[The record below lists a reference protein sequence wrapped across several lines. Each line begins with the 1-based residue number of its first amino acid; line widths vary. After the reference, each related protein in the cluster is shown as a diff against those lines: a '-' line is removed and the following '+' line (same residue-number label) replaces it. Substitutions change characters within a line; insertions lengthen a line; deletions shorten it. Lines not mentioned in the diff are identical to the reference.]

1 MNCIDH
7 DQPDWRQAR
16 YQRFYEVVDH
26 IVPEILALQE
36 DDGRVKRRLA
46 GKQLNQLRY
55 SVETIVR
62 DCVAVIHQRR
72 RKSDTAIHL
81 GQYAYGSGRDDLRLT
96 YSIHIERAYRGM
108 LKLGYIEQTRD
119 GYHDRKG
126 RKDGSSTS
134 RLTRYCA
141 NDKLVDLFTAEE
153 QAVLPV
159 IVPPKDVTLLRISQK
174 EDDDGVTRRVSHPVL
189 EKAETQLMRS
199 NLQAINRVL
208 QRNWYDLEID
218 DDELERLQVRLSED
232 LKDPRQIDMSRRSL
246 YRVFNDPDLQTGG
259 RFYGGWWQNVP
270 REYRPYLLVNGKRM
284 VEYDYSNQHPSILY
298 AQAGLER
305 PVDCYLDVIKIKDL
319 PDGKLPE
326 GKTAEDLRNLIK
338 ASFNAMLNAKKPL
351 RNPPR
356 DVRPKAF
363 GLKWRDVSEA
373 IMAFHAPIAQHFYT
387 GVGLHLQRID
397 SDIAEK
403 VMLAFIGM
411 DAPILPL
418 HDSFLVHNGYEG
430 ELPTLMNA
438 ASVDVIGIPLN
449 AAPKKKVT
457 NGDASA
463 EKILMPVNA
472 PTDIEDDADWD
483 ILQLLDARQG
493 WEKRLDQFFQM
504 RHRSR

>member
-1 MNCIDH
+1 MFYSPVN
-7 DQPDWRQAR
+7 PG
-16 YQRFYEVVDH
+16 RF
-26 IVPEILALQE
+26 I
-36 DDGRVKRRLA
+36 
-46 GKQLNQLRY
+46 
-55 SVETIVR
+55 
-62 DCVAVIHQRR
+62 
-72 RKSDTAIHL
+72 
-81 GQYAYGSGRDDLRLT
+81 
-96 YSIHIERAYRGM
+96 
-108 LKLGYIEQTRD
+108 
-119 GYHDRKG
+119 
-126 RKDGSSTS
+126 
-134 RLTRYCA
+134 
-141 NDKLVDLFTAEE
+141 
-153 QAVLPV
+153 
-159 IVPPKDVTLLRISQK
+159 
-174 EDDDGVTRRVSHPVL
+174 
-189 EKAETQLMRS
+189 
-199 NLQAINRVL
+199 
-208 QRNWYDLEID
+208 EID

-270 REYRPYLLVNGKRM
+270 REYRPYLLVNGKQM

-305 PVDCYLDVIKIKDL
+305 PADCYRDVIKIKDL
-319 PDGKLPE
+319 PGGKLPQ

-363 GLKWRDVSEA
+363 GLKWRDVSDA
-373 IMAFHAPIAQHFYT
+373 IMAFHVPIAQHFYT

-430 ELPTLMNA
+430 ELPTVMNA

-449 AAPKKKVT
+449 AAPKKKAT
-457 NGDASA
+457 SDGASA

-472 PTDIEDDADWD
+472 PTDIDDDADWN
-483 ILQLLDARQG
+483 ISQILDARQG

>member
-1 MNCIDH
+1 MPMNQKDQ

-16 YQRFYEVVDH
+16 YQRFYQIVDG
-26 IVPEILALQE
+26 IVPEILALQG
-36 DDGRVKRRLA
+36 DDGQVKRRLA
-46 GKQLNQLRY
+46 GKQLDKLRY

-72 RKSDTAIHL
+72 RKSDAAIHL
-81 GQYAYGSGRDDLRLT
+81 GQHAYGSGREDQRLT
-96 YSIHIERAYRGM
+96 YSIHVERAYRGM

-141 NDKLVDLFTAEE
+141 TDKLVDLFTAEE

-174 EDDDGVTRRVSHPVL
+174 EDDGGVTRRFSHPVL
-189 EKAETQLMRS
+189 ETAQTEQMRS
-199 NLQAINRVL
+199 NLRTINQIL

-218 DDELERLQVRLSED
+218 DDELERLQVRLSAD
-232 LKDPRQIDMSRRSL
+232 LEDPRQIDMSRRSL

-284 VEYDYSNQHPSILY
+284 VEYDFSNQHPSILY

-305 PVDCYLDVIKIKDL
+305 PVDCYRDVIKIKDL
-319 PDGKLPE
+319 PGGKLPE
-326 GKTAEDLRNLIK
+326 GKTAEDLRDMIK
-338 ASFNAMLNAKKPL
+338 ASFNAMLNYNKPMS
-351 RNPPR
+351 RPP
-356 DVRPKAF
+356 DGVVPKAF

-387 GVGLHLQRID
+387 GVGLRLQRID

-403 VMLAFIGM
+403 VMLAFIAM

-418 HDSFLVHNGYEG
+418 HDSFLVHNGYES
-430 ELPTLMNA
+430 ELPSVMNA
-438 ASVDVIGIPLN
+438 ASVDVIGIPLD
-449 AAPKKKVT
+449 AAPKRKVT
-457 NGDASA
+457 SGEASV
-463 EKILMPVNA
+463 EIPPML
-472 PTDIEDDADWD
+472 TDDFADR
-483 ILQLLDARQG
+483 QEVGKRSLDSTL
-493 WEKRLDQFFQM
+493 RL
-504 RHRSR
+504 S